1 MTNTNN
7 TNTMT
12 VYTGTFVTQRGE
24 QRTMNFVRISE
35 APDGVFPMTLRS
47 RNLQPGYETVWDI
60 DRQQYR
66 TFNSNTQVGSIS
78 SSSRDVS
85 IRLF

>member
-1 MTNTNN
+1 MNN

-12 VYTGTFVTQRGE
+12 VYTATFTTQRGE
-24 QRTMNFVRISE
+24 QRLMNFVRPSE
-35 APDGVFPMTLRS
+35 APSGVFPMYLRS

-66 TFNSNTQVGSIS
+66 TFNNNTVVGSVS
-78 SSSRDVS
+78 SSTRDVS
-85 IRLF
+85 IELF

>member
-1 MTNTNN
+1 MTNTSNI
-7 TNTMT
+7 NTMT
-12 VYTGTFVTQRGE
+12 VHTGTFVTQRGE

-35 APDGVFPMTLRS
+35 APDGVFPMTLRE
-47 RNLQPGYETVWDI
+47 RNLKVGYETVWDI

-66 TFNSNTQVGSIS
+66 TFNSNTQVGIIS

>member
-35 APDGVFPMTLRS
+35 APDGIFPLTLRS

-66 TFNSNTQVGSIS
+66 TFNSNTQVGNIS
-78 SSSRDVS
+78 TSSRDVS

>member
-35 APDGVFPMTLRS
+35 APSGVFPMTLRE
-47 RNLQPGYETVWDI
+47 RNLKVGYETVWDI

-66 TFNSNTQVGSIS
+66 TFNSNTQVGTIS
-78 SSSRDVS
+78 SLSRDVS
-85 IRLF
+85 IKLF